1 MAALVCY
8 RPGSRSRLF
17 YRILVHRRRT
27 GERRSF
33 SQDPYAALIAAHVQQ
48 EAPIILVWDNLNLYR
63 SAAIANSAR
72 RTPSG

>member
-17 YRILVHRRRT
+17 YRVVVHRRRT

-33 SQDPYAALIAAHVQQ
+33 SEQAYAALIA
-48 EAPIILVWDNLNLYR
+48 PRTFSSPPR
-63 SAAIANSAR
+63 SS
-72 RTPSG
+72 